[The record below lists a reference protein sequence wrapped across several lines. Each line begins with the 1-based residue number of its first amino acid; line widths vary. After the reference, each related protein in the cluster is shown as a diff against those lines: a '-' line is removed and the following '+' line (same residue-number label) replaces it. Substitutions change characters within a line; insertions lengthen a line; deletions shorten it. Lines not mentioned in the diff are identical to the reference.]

1 MEPIGPLMWEHRLI
15 ERMIALIGSR
25 IDAIRSRKR
34 VDVRFVETVVD
45 FVRTYAD
52 RCHHGKEEDI
62 LFRDLESK
70 PLSPE
75 HRNTLDELVE
85 EHRFGRQVVGRLV
98 DANVRYAAG
107 DAEAVG
113 EIVECLET
121 LVDFYPK
128 HIEKEDKRF
137 FFPVLDYFSPEER
150 DRMLHEC
157 YAFDRELIH
166 EHYGQVV
173 ERLEQG

>member
-1 MEPIGPLMWEHRLI
+1 
-15 ERMIALIGSR
+15 
-25 IDAIRSRKR
+25 
-34 VDVRFVETVVD
+34 
-45 FVRTYAD
+45 
-52 RCHHGKEEDI
+52 
-62 LFRDLESK
+62 
-70 PLSPE
+70 
-75 HRNTLDELVE
+75 
-85 EHRFGRQVVGRLV
+85 VGRLV
-98 DANVRYAAG
+98 DADGRYAAG
-107 DAEAVG
+107 DAGAVG

-121 LVDFYPK
+121 LVDLYPK

-150 DRMLHEC
+150 DRMLHEF